1 MKRALAICAAAGGA
15 VALAFFAARHW
26 PAKESLLEPAHP
38 EQSRAATPMA
48 GCLPTGDGFLRAR
61 LDGALDLK
69 LDWKNDGTQC
79 EGMPRP
85 DNNGVRVTFSRE
97 IDAGQRRLVIVFGI
111 AGLSESSSGHGLPA
125 NVTIIE
131 EGLARIYSTQGDDKC
146 TLDDV
151 KQQLITPWRKESRT
165 YRVSGRGFCIQPARA
180 VGGDATVLMSTFDFV
195 GQVIY
200 TGTDTSPQATTHT
213 T

>member
-1 MKRALAICAAAGGA
+1 VNRSFATAIGVLA
-15 VALAFFAARHW
+15 VLVLAFLVARHW
-26 PAKESLLEPAHP
+26 SANRSLLEPA
-38 EQSRAATPMA
+38 QSEKTPPRQA
-48 GCLPTGDGFLRAR
+48 GSGCLQTGDGFLRAR

-69 LDWKNDGTQC
+69 VDWPNDGTLC

-85 DNNGVRVTFSRE
+85 DNNGVRVSFSRA
-97 IDAGQRRLVIVFGI
+97 IDGGERRLVIVFGI

-131 EGLARIYSTQGDDKC
+131 EGMARIYSTLGDDKC
-146 TLDDV
+146 TVDDV

-165 YRVSGRGFCIQPARA
+165 YRVSGRGFCVQPARA

-200 TGTDTSPQATTHT
+200 TGADSSTDATHT

>member
-1 MKRALAICAAAGGA
+1 MNRKLAIAIGVLVAI
-15 VALAFFAARHW
+15 ALAFVAARYW
-26 PAKESLLEPAHP
+26 PSKHSLLEPSPAEESQP
-38 EQSRAATPMA
+38 RQVA
-48 GCLPTGDGFLRAR
+48 GGCVQTGDGFLRAR

-69 LDWKNDGTQC
+69 LDWPNAETLC

-85 DNNGVRVTFSRE
+85 DNNGVRVSFSRA
-97 IDAGQRRLVIVFGI
+97 IDGERRLVIVFGI
-111 AGLSESSSGHGLPA
+111 AGLSESSSGHALPA

-131 EGLARIYSTQGDDKC
+131 EGLARIYSTLGDDKC
-146 TLDDV
+146 TVDDV

-165 YRVSGRGFCIQPARA
+165 YRVSGRGFCVQPARS

-200 TGTDTSPQATTHT
+200 TGADSSTDTTHT

>member
-1 MKRALAICAAAGGA
+1 MNRSLAIASGVLAAI
-15 VALAFFAARHW
+15 ALAFVAARHW
-26 PAKESLLEPAHP
+26 STRRSLLEPAKTEAP
-38 EQSRAATPMA
+38 PPRQAAN
-48 GCLPTGDGFLRAR
+48 GCLQTGDGFLRAR

-69 LDWKNDGTQC
+69 VDWPNDDTLC

-85 DNNGVRVTFSRE
+85 DNNGVRVSFSRA
-97 IDAGQRRLVIVFGI
+97 IDGGERRLVIVFGI

-131 EGLARIYSTQGDDKC
+131 EGMARIYSTLGDDKC
-146 TLDDV
+146 TVDDV

-165 YRVSGRGFCIQPARA
+165 YRVSGRGFCVQPARA
-180 VGGDATVLMSTFDFV
+180 VGGDAAVLMSTFDFV

-200 TGTDTSPQATTHT
+200 TGDSSTDTARTT
-213 T
+213 